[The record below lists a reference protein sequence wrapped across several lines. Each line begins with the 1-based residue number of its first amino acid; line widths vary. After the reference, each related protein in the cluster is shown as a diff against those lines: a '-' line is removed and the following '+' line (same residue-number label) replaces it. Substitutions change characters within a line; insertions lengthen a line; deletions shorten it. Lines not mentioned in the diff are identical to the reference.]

1 MEFFYCG
8 EIKGDMTISIEA
20 KNKEEA
26 KQKILTGDFTNT
38 DLTEWEFVEKIEL
51 KDIGEDFE
59 DDV

>member
-1 MEFFYCG
+1 MEFFYYG

-38 DLTEWEFVEKIEL
+38 ELTEWEFVEKIEL